1 MALEVLEILILQKV
15 NVLTVN
21 IEVQTTKPLK
31 LRKELQIYGRD
42 DSSEH
47 LKTKKK
53 SLSMKKRTFQD
64 ER

>member
-42 DSSEH
+42 DSQ
-47 LKTKKK
+47 
-53 SLSMKKRTFQD
+53 TFRRQKQSPFQ
-64 ER
+64 